1 VKNEERNL
9 RFEMFLFV
17 QVNSARQQRDA
28 IQKHA
33 GHSHESRRS
42 RRYHVYPG
50 LISPRAQFDV

>member
-1 VKNEERNL
+1 
-9 RFEMFLFV
+9 MFLFV